1 MAIKYEW
8 MTSRTISRKAQM
20 AAIVDV
26 ICALVE
32 MI

>member
-26 ICALVE
+26 ICALWK
-32 MI
+32 